1 MTHNSQNAAISLVEE
16 INVESAPLSEQFTQ
30 TSVANAQTIRDSVA
44 IALDNYFAH
53 LDGQEVF
60 DVYDMVL
67 AEVEAPLLEA
77 VMKYTRKN
85 QTKAAT
91 LLGLNRGTLRKKLKQ
106 YGML

>member
-1 MTHNSQNAAISLVEE
+1 MTQNSQNAVVSIIEE
-16 INVESAPLSEQFTQ
+16 NSPAPLSEQFTQ

-44 IALDNYFAH
+44 IALENYFAH

-60 DVYDMVL
+60 DVYEMVL